1 MITDGYGRPI
11 TSMRISITPNCNFNC
26 VYCHK
31 EGNGYSSRVEM
42 TPSEIKRMVE
52 VGVKF
57 GVRKVKLT
65 GGEPLMRKGVEEIVA
80 EIATVPGIT
89 EVSMTSNGYYL
100 NGRAYDLK
108 EAGLDRVNIS
118 LDTIR
123 PETFSWITRGG
134 EIETVFEGIDSAINA
149 GLSPV
154 KLNMVVMK
162 GVNEDEIL
170 TMLKRYSKK
179 GVVLQLIELMV
190 ADPDFFERYYF
201 KLDDVEKGFEKEASS
216 FRERRY
222 MQGRRQYHLNGS
234 RVEVVRPMHN
244 TDFCANCTRIR
255 VTSDGNLKP
264 CLMRSE
270 NLLDFLTPLREGAPD
285 KVLEEI
291 FQNTVRVREPYF
303 KVG

>member
-1 MITDGYGRPI
+1 MIKDGYGRPI
-11 TSMRISITPNCNFNC
+11 TSMRISITPSCNFNC

-31 EGNGYSSRVEM
+31 EGNGHSSRVEM
-42 TPSEIKRMVE
+42 EPGEIKRMVE

-57 GVRKVKLT
+57 GVTKVKLT
-65 GGEPLMRKGVEEIVA
+65 GGEPLMRKDVEEIVA

-89 EVSMTSNGYYL
+89 DISMTSNGYYL

-108 EAGLDRVNIS
+108 ETGLDRVNIS
-118 LDTIR
+118 LDTLR
-123 PETFSWITRGG
+123 PETFSWITRDG
-134 EIETVFEGIDSAINA
+134 EIEKVFEGIDNAIDA
-149 GLSPV
+149 DLSPV

-190 ADPDFFERYYF
+190 ADPDFFDRYYF
-201 KLDDVEKGFEKEASS
+201 KLDDVEKGFAKEASS

-222 MQGRRQYHLNGS
+222 MQGRRQYRLNGS

-303 KVG
+303 KRG